1 MHNLEHDEFDEQIG
15 SVSETNSR
23 TKTIGRKQNGASL
36 GPVWLS
42 SSLIS
47 PSRNSRQSDSLYH
60 AL

>member
-1 MHNLEHDEFDEQIG
+1 MNRLVPYPSLIRAAKTLE
-15 SVSETNSR
+15 
-23 TKTIGRKQNGASL
+23 RKPNGASL

-47 PSRNSRQSDSLYH
+47 PSRNLRQSDSLYH